1 MRTEMK
7 HLKETNN
14 TYFKHMLRAFTIS
27 CILIV
32 HGIFPC
38 IWETKASDLLCSD
51 DGGETGSTGR

>member
-1 MRTEMK
+1 MK